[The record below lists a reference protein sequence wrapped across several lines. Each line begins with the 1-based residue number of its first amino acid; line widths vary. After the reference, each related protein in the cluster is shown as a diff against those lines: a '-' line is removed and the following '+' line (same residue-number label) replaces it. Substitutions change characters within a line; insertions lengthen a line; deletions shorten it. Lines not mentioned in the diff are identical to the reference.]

1 MPSKSVKLS
10 EDLTA
15 LAESEGAIEQR
26 SVPRQ
31 IEYWSNLGR
40 VIERHLTKTDTHDLL
55 KGRKVI
61 ERIMLV
67 DTFPTGESI
76 MAELETDRSN
86 GTLSSTVTQAA
97 IKYEAVEGESS
108 LFRRILAD
116 GSSEIGTVRKGLFIA
131 QDPQPDNA

>member
-1 MPSKSVKLS
+1 M
-10 EDLTA
+10 
-15 LAESEGAIEQR
+15 
-26 SVPRQ
+26 PRQ

-116 GSSEIGTVRKGLFIA
+116 GSSEIGTVRKGIA

>member
-10 EDLTA
+10 DDLTA

-86 GTLSSTVTQAA
+86 GCLLYTSPSPRD
-97 IKYEAVEGESS
+97 S
-108 LFRRILAD
+108 
-116 GSSEIGTVRKGLFIA
+116 
-131 QDPQPDNA
+131 

>member
-10 EDLTA
+10 DDLTA

-31 IEYWSNLGR
+31 IEYWSSLGR

-116 GSSEIGTVRKGLFIA
+116 GSSEIGTVRKGIA